1 MHVLKGESYAKLTQ
15 KEKEEQELSK
25 REKAIAEREK
35 AQALKELKSDVVD
48 DLKEQ
53 ELLHHLLTHLSKLRI
68 TKKSKMLFDK
78 SNKTLIT
85 QYKSK
90 SKSYTSSYTK

>member
-1 MHVLKGESYAKLTQ
+1 MRREEQSYAKDDA

-53 ELLHHLLTHLSKLRI
+53 ELPYI
-68 TKKSKMLFDK
+68 
-78 SNKTLIT
+78 IC
-85 QYKSK
+85 
-90 SKSYTSSYTK
+90 